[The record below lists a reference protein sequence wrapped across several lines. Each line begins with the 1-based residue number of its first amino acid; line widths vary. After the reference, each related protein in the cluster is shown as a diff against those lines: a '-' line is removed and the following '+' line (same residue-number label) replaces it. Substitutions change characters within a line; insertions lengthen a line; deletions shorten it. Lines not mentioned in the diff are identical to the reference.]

1 MKFFYSL
8 FLILIFGAV
17 VAIFLFR
24 AGWYPLALV
33 NGDLI
38 WGFFYEQ
45 EVNLALKY
53 YDQLIKDRALNEMQK
68 EDINVEIRRS
78 ALEKIIQDVV
88 LADRA
93 EGDLGA
99 TVQSEIDSR
108 LAKYMTDKKLE
119 EVANNYFNMTLEN
132 FKKMILEPQALKE
145 IYAEKFKAD
154 KKDFNSWFKE
164 RLRAASVTLF
174 TSEYKFNKGVLELN
188 N

>member
-1 MKFFYSL
+1 MKFFYSF
-8 FLILIFGAV
+8 FLILIFFGV
-17 VAIFLFR
+17 VLVFLFR

-33 NGDLI
+33 NGNLI
-38 WGFFYEQ
+38 WGFSYEQ
-45 EVNLALKY
+45 EVNVALKY
-53 YDQLIKDRALNEMQK
+53 YDRLTKDKALDETQK
-68 EDINVEIRRS
+68 EDIDLEIRRS

-93 EGDLGA
+93 EGDLGV
-99 TVQSEIDSR
+99 TVQSEINSR

-119 EVANNYFNMTLEN
+119 EVANNYFNMTLED

-154 KKDFNSWFKE
+154 KKDFDLWFKGQ
-164 RLRAASVTLF
+164 LKVASVTLF
-174 TSEYKFNKGVLELN
+174 TSEYRFNKGVLELN